1 MAAKTN
7 PEVIEGEYI
16 DPDTSAENNG
26 IKRRKRSAG
35 VPKYNPASESIITK
49 SNDLIQKTKYALP
62 NL

>member
-35 VPKYNPASESIITK
+35 VPKYNPAS
-49 SNDLIQKTKYALP
+49 
-62 NL
+62 